1 VSFARSSRVPQ
12 LCIQLRSQLEATENW
27 SATCTFTDRT
37 SSMET
42 LQTLHLV
49 FSAAGTVLPVVVAIH
64 VLLSRKRVYPLWAK
78 IIWIVAIP
86 IGLSWGFL
94 GWILAHQGSYQVG
107 DSMYHKLAEMRWFPW
122 AVIVGFVTIFAIAT
136 PYRDFGSEKRK
147 ALRA

>member
-1 VSFARSSRVPQ
+1 
-12 LCIQLRSQLEATENW
+12 
-27 SATCTFTDRT
+27 
-37 SSMET
+37 MET
-42 LQTLHLV
+42 LETLHPL

-94 GWILAHQGSYQVG
+94 GWILAHRGSYHVG
-107 DSMYHKLAEMRWFPW
+107 DSMYHKLAEMRWFLW
-122 AVIVGFVTIFAIAT
+122 GVILGFVTIFAIAK

-147 ALRA
+147 DGENREG